1 MWPRPL
7 ERCLIPLSW
16 IYGTVVRLRA
26 ALYRIGLLPT
36 RTLPC
41 PVISVGNLTVGGTG
55 KTPVTIFVVTRLLAQ
70 GCRVGVLSRGYRR
83 ASTDEMALVSDGKRV
98 LLDPFQGG
106 DEPVLIARR
115 CPQAVVAV
123 GADRFRLG
131 QWVLQQFPLDVLV
144 LDDGYQHLGLGRTHD
159 LLLVDA
165 GAPESLRRMLPAG
178 SLREPLA
185 AAARASA
192 FLITRSEDDRS
203 GDAALERLQ
212 QAEVP
217 PRPTVRL
224 RFSLEAVTDLH
235 GDPSGT
241 LADLAGRRA
250 IMVCGI
256 ARPASFQCDL
266 ERLGVQVV
274 GSCVWPDH
282 HAYSSGDLDRIKAA
296 VAANRAEVIL
306 MTEKDAGKVAL
317 VATEPDLRA
326 TCRVLRMG
334 VEILEG
340 QDELDRLL
348 ASCRVGAE
356 QRDPASPI
364 RVPSLY

>member
-7 ERCLIPLSW
+7 EHCLIPLSW
-16 IYGTVVRLRA
+16 IYEAVVRLRA
-26 ALYRIGLLPT
+26 ALYRIGMLPT

-55 KTPVTIFVVTRLLAQ
+55 KTPVTIFLVTRLIAQ

-83 ASTDEMALVSDGKRV
+83 AGADKMALVSDGKQL
-98 LLDPFQGG
+98 LLDPPQGG

-115 CPQAVVAV
+115 CPRAVVAV
-123 GADRFRLG
+123 GADRCRLG
-131 QWVLQQFPLDVLV
+131 RWVLQQFPLDVLV
-144 LDDGYQHLGLGRTHD
+144 LDDGYQHLGLGRAVD
-159 LLLVDA
+159 LLLLDA
-165 GAPESLRRMLPAG
+165 DAPESLRRMLPAG

-192 FLITRSEDDRS
+192 FLITRSEDRRS
-203 GDAALERLQ
+203 GDTTLERLQ
-212 QAEVP
+212 QAGVS

-224 RFSLEAVTDLH
+224 RFSPEAVTDLQ
-235 GDPSGT
+235 GNPSGP

-256 ARPASFQCDL
+256 AGPASFQRDL
-266 ERLGVQVV
+266 ARLGVQVV

-296 VAANRAEVIL
+296 VAGSRAEVIL
-306 MTEKDAGKVAL
+306 MTEKDAVKVAL
-317 VATEPDLRA
+317 VATEPDFRA

-340 QDELDRLL
+340 QHELDRLL
-348 ASCRVGAE
+348 ASCRAGAE